1 MALPPAG
8 PDDVAGLPADVALT
22 HAFVNS
28 LDLRAYRVHGRQMQS
43 SDAWDTPQAL
53 GQWLREHR
61 LFTGEAP
68 VSAADLSH
76 ARRLR
81 VVLRDSTRQP
91 PPGDTVGRA
100 DDATTTLTGFPL
112 LASARPGTGIRL
124 TSPDQGVDAALA
136 RILITAVDLSARGL
150 WARLKMCPATDCQ
163 WIFFDRSRPGRGR
176 WCSPDLCGNR
186 LKKRSYRQRQ
196 GPDPGRL
203 EANA

>member
-1 MALPPAG
+1 VTLPPAG
-8 PDDVAGLPADVALT
+8 PDDVAGLPADVALA

-43 SDAWDTPQAL
+43 SDAWDAPQAL
-53 GQWLREHR
+53 GLWLREHR
-61 LFTGEAP
+61 LLTGEAP
-68 VSAADLSH
+68 VSATDLSR

-81 VVLRDSTRQP
+81 VVLRDSTRQS
-91 PPGDTVGRA
+91 PPGDAVGRA
-100 DDATTTLTGFPL
+100 HDVTATLTGFPL
-112 LASARPGTGIRL
+112 LASAGADTGIRL
-124 TSPDQGVDAALA
+124 TSPGQGVDAALG

-196 GPDPGRL
+196 GRDPGRP
-203 EANA
+203 EAKP

>member
-1 MALPPAG
+1 VALPPAG
-8 PDDVAGLPADVALT
+8 PADVAGLPADVALA

-61 LFTGEAP
+61 LLTGEAP

-76 ARRLR
+76 ARHLR
-81 VVLRDSTRQP
+81 AVLRDSTRQP
-91 PPGDTVGRA
+91 PPGGAAGRA
-100 DDATTTLTGFPL
+100 DDVTATLTGFPL
-112 LASARPGTGIRL
+112 LASAGPGTGIRL
-124 TSPDQGVDAALA
+124 TSLGQRVDAALG

-150 WARLKMCPATDCQ
+150 WARLKMCPAIDCQ

-196 GPDPGRL
+196 GSALGRL
-203 EANA
+203 EANT